1 MAMGGDTTLAGRVV
15 LVTGATRGIGRAAAL
30 ECARRGAHVIAA
42 GRTVG
47 ALEELDDAINAAGG
61 QATLVPFDLKDLP
74 ALDRLAG
81 GIAERWERLD
91 GLLANAAMLGPLTPL
106 PHLDPKAWGT
116 LVEVN
121 LTAQLR
127 LVRALDPLLRAAA
140 AGRAVFVTSG
150 IAERPRAYWGGYA
163 ATKAALNAAILCY
176 ADETRQGAL
185 RVNLYNPG
193 ATRTRM
199 RAQAM
204 PGEDPETLPAPELHA
219 PILAGL
225 LSAAETRHG
234 QIVTPGA

>member
-1 MAMGGDTTLAGRVV
+1 MAGEATLSVRIV
-15 LVTGATRGIGRAAAL
+15 LVTGATRGIGHAAAL
-30 ECARRGAHVIAA
+30 ELARQGAHVIAA
-42 GRTVG
+42 GRAVG
-47 ALEELDDAINAAGG
+47 ALEELDDAIKGAGG
-61 QATLVPFDLKDLP
+61 QATLVPFDLKDH
-74 ALDRLAG
+74 AAIDRLAA

-116 LVEVN
+116 LVDVN

-127 LVRALDPLLRAAA
+127 LVRAMDPLLRAAPS
-140 AGRAVFVTSG
+140 GRAVFVTSG

-163 ATKAALNAAILCY
+163 ATKAALNAAIFCY
-176 ADETRQGAL
+176 ADETRQTAL

-219 PILAGL
+219 PILARL

-234 QIVTPGA
+234 QIVTAGS